1 MNKFQP
7 NTILESLGS
16 QSPIS
21 AESDYNSEQLKSA
34 KGDIAWEDIEQEYE
48 SEIEELAVVT
58 SSVYFHSKQPPE
70 EDSVTENGYA
80 KTEKKNDR
88 TDDNE
93 IDNGSE
99 YNLEP
104 EVQKS
109 EWLVNNKEKH
119 MEFVEQIIQ
128 NSHNVATIKSDKVD
142 INDASITKDSLAIQH
157 LSGYTKNSIPNST
170 LKIKKSNSY
179 IRNSH
184 EDNGSQ
190 QAVNSRS
197 STKESHEVDSG
208 NDGNQNYKFYEDII
222 TLNGSEENVETVGNP
237 SSVEDS
243 KLEDM
248 DKFLSDNDQEVKST
262 ESKGE
267 NKETTETTFSD
278 FSTST
283 IHGTERKQINKEDK
297 KLLISKSN
305 SHEMSIEL
313 FSSESK
319 EKLTDSNT
327 AVTVPQKSNK
337 EGNDVKGKKTLKGV
351 SGLEDLSSVEL
362 TEAAENDNINQN
374 PSTHNNDIDSTSQL
388 FSDIKTPPNTN
399 TIQET
404 TSSNELEIE
413 TQKTQSSKNT
423 INENLYISEIESKEA
438 INSLERT
445 GALEENSIQSKE
457 IAATKEVNTVR
468 TIESNEI
475 TTEANKTANK
485 SSDENEDS
493 SQSHEIK
500 DSKVSVNEEGED
512 YMNMYED
519 VTSSAESV
527 VFYESSSNYDY
538 PTSDDNVYQDLG
550 QGTNVY
556 IENSVLSDYESS
568 SSSDYP
574 TTNENVHQGASQGK
588 TDFALYESSSNSDF
602 YTSDD
607 YVYQAAGQGK
617 TDFADTVGLIESSSI
632 SDYPSSDDN
641 LYQNTGQRRTNLATT
656 NVHNEN
662 PPQPDYESSSKNNYP
677 TSDYNFY
684 QAADQGKTDSFE
696 SSSNS
701 DYPASVVYF
710 YQATGQETT
719 DFAETIDFFQSTSI
733 PDYPSSDD
741 NVYLVASQGTTFL
754 DQGVAFYESSSVSDY
769 PTDDNVNLGES
780 QGTTNLENGVAFYE
794 SSSISDFPTDDN
806 LYQNTGQRR
815 TNLATTNVHN
825 ENPPQPDYESS
836 SKNNYPT
843 SDYNFYQAA
852 DQGKTDSFESSSNS
866 DYPASVVYFYQATG
880 QETTDFA
887 ETIDF
892 FQSTSI
898 PDYPSSDDNVYLV
911 ASQGTTFL
919 DQGVAFYESSSVSD
933 YPTDDN
939 VNLGESQGTTNLE
952 NGVAFYE
959 SSSISD
965 FPTDDNFYQGSD
977 YDAKG
982 SVKLV
987 ETTKS
992 QEINSVG
999 TTEYTERIITELEEI
1014 SKNYDKFLE
1023 PGQNETNFLTTINSH
1038 QLDDTAKVSSKEI
1051 SKAQGRSNVRKTDDT
1066 ETYTTRK
1073 EHYNHSI
1080 PDDNVFTGT
1089 DQSKSEIASSRT
1101 DNETTILKANSTNFE
1116 SNHEAT
1122 VISEETEEDSKSSG
1136 RTESTQS
1143 FSTEIETLNKNHLT
1157 RGVALKGNLS
1167 GTVISSKNGNTTSTA
1182 KTNHTAPDNHKSD
1195 LQSMADKIEP
1205 KVASQ
1210 FSNRGNDSKEVQDVE
1225 ETTLD
1230 IGTDHVNDYSEEY
1243 KKDSNTEQDENMSR
1257 FEEENEEY
1265 SDIVVENKLK
1275 DDIKKSLKKQN
1286 NNKVITRDEEDDSS
1300 SFANREAI
1308 IAAGGAIF
1316 NSADVEIKK
1325 KDLISYEENHN
1336 GLDYANDYEEE
1347 DESDFAD
1354 NYKED
1359 SMIESEYDYPKSDMS
1374 VSDVRNDDIFNENNN
1389 TNSDSEYVESKSIEN
1404 NVFENE
1410 EQSEIIT
1417 QNNNEDEENEDLGLQ
1432 FIIGKIILISKNAVF
1447 VKNNKPAK
1455 SSMQKMKTLY
1465 NSMLCSVE

>member
-283 IHGTERKQINKEDK
+283 IHETERKQINKEDK

-719 DFAETIDFFQSTSI
+719 DFAETIDFFQSS
-733 PDYPSSDD
+733 
-741 NVYLVASQGTTFL
+741 
-754 DQGVAFYESSSVSDY
+754 
-769 PTDDNVNLGES
+769 
-780 QGTTNLENGVAFYE
+780 
-794 SSSISDFPTDDN
+794 
-806 LYQNTGQRR
+806 
-815 TNLATTNVHN
+815 
-825 ENPPQPDYESS
+825 
-836 SKNNYPT
+836 
-843 SDYNFYQAA
+843 
-852 DQGKTDSFESSSNS
+852 
-866 DYPASVVYFYQATG
+866 
-880 QETTDFA
+880 
-887 ETIDF
+887 
-892 FQSTSI
+892 SI

-1265 SDIVVENKLK
+1265 SDIVVDNKLK

-1336 GLDYANDYEEE
+1336 GLDYANDYVEE